1 MNGDVM
7 TYYRSFLDLKH
18 KYKNEISSLFLSQL
32 QDAHKNSLTKRQMSP
47 RVKDQGIYIL
57 YAYTLQ
63 NSSFRIKASPN
74 YARGRLEVLDK
85 HPKGLHTHT
94 HTHSTHIQTHLIKHK
109 QLHNQ
114 LNIKST
120 SIKKNSQ
127 QTIEKIYRD
136 SHRKYRIRMFPIS
149 TINVLRI

>member
-18 KYKNEISSLFLSQL
+18 KYKTEISSLFLSQF
-32 QDAHKNSLTKRQMSP
+32 HKNSLTNDRW
-47 RVKDQGIYIL
+47 VKDQGIYIL

>member
-1 MNGDVM
+1 MNDDM
-7 TYYRSFLDLKH
+7 IIYYRSFLDLKH
-18 KYKNEISSLFLSQL
+18 KYKTEISYLFLSQF
-32 QDAHKNSLTKRQMSP
+32 QDAHKNSLTNDRW
-47 RVKDQGIYIL
+47 VKDQGIYIL